1 MSKSKMNGVEPGDF
15 VSEWG
20 ITLTRLFVLY
30 AAAPYESIHWD
41 VKTDIIPGVMRWQMK
56 MWRSVGRLI
65 DARRRVR
72 RSGDEDP
79 SDADAEMERKIAE
92 DTNLA
97 IKQVTFN
104 FKETTVLS
112 AAVTSLMTIARST
125 MNIPEKIVE
134 RSAEYER
141 SICAQVIM
149 ATPMMPHFTS
159 ELWEGLRGMEYK
171 LTNQEWDKEVLDQS
185 WPRPVD
191 LGHMERKRVSVRVN
205 GKRCT
210 ILRISPSENMKELVL
225 LNEDVKRRLNGQRV
239 INVVISKRKKRTEI
253 NVISESQLIDS
264 R

>member
-1 MSKSKMNGVEPGDF
+1 MALVVSDHYNHAHSKTAAVL
-15 VSEWG
+15 G
-20 ITLTRLFVLY
+20 IPPVN
-30 AAAPYESIHWD
+30 S
-41 VKTDIIPGVMRWQMK
+41 
-56 MWRSVGRLI
+56 
-65 DARRRVR
+65 
-72 RSGDEDP
+72 
-79 SDADAEMERKIAE
+79 SDADIA
-92 DTNLA
+92 NS
-97 IKQVTFN
+97 FN
-104 FKETTVLS
+104 FTHK
-112 AAVTSLMTIARST
+112 VTSTPLQREEAL
-125 MNIPEKIVE
+125 NIPEKIVE